1 MDTHN
6 TRQNTAANVG
16 PAAPSEDI
24 YPITGE
30 WNLDE
35 SIGYLVKKVAVCLQ
49 KQVDARMI
57 NLGLTDS
64 QWKPLLMISTGKG
77 DTASALAREMN
88 IDAGAVSRLID
99 RLEAKG
105 MIQRVNCKDDRRV
118 ARLALTEQ
126 GNRVASVIPAV
137 LAEVLNHH
145 LRGFTHEEAA
155 VLKTQLRRMLE
166 NGGEPITGPC
176 PGEIK

>member
-1 MDTHN
+1 MDTHK
-6 TRQNTAANVG
+6 T
-16 PAAPSEDI
+16 PAAASLPPETASAEGI
-24 YPITGE
+24 YPVGAN

-35 SIGYLVKKVAVCLQ
+35 SIGYLVKKLAVCLQ
-49 KQVDARMI
+49 RHVDTRMV

-64 QWKPLLMISTGKG
+64 QWKPLLMLSSGKG

-88 IDAGAVSRLID
+88 VDAGAVSRMID

-105 MIQRVNCKDDRRV
+105 MIQRVGCKDDRRV
-118 ARLALTEQ
+118 ARLELTEQ
-126 GNRVASVIPAV
+126 GRVVTAAIPAV

-145 LRGFTHEEAA
+145 LRGFTQDEAGQI
-155 VLKTQLRRMLE
+155 KSQLRRMLE

>member
-1 MDTHN
+1 MDTYK
-6 TRQNTAANVG
+6 TPDSASPEATQEAPAGIYPVG
-16 PAAPSEDI
+16 P
-24 YPITGE
+24 E

-49 KQVDARMI
+49 RQVDTRMV

-64 QWKPLLMISTGKG
+64 QWKPLLMLSTGKG

-88 IDAGAVSRLID
+88 IDAGAVSRMID

-126 GNRVASVIPAV
+126 GREVTRNIPAV

-145 LRGFTHEEAA
+145 LRGFSQDEAA
-155 VLKTQLRRMLE
+155 ILKTQLRRMLE